1 MKNIWLISGITMKEG
16 FRNRILHGIFFFVFA
31 LFILDCVLVNLF
43 TRDLGKVA
51 VDIGLST
58 MSISGLVIIFFM
70 GMNLLSK
77 DIDKLTIYSIL
88 SRSVSRWQYI
98 VGKYMGLSLLV
109 FISVAVIAVLTAV
122 FVKIIIHAY
131 PGYIPPLFS
140 WVQYFIAVCLA
151 FLSLLIVT
159 AISILFTCLTS
170 SPFMALLLTF
180 GTYLIGQNIDLLVKA
195 INQSATE
202 VNSLFIVIK
211 PITWLIPDLSLFDY
225 KTIAAYGLA
234 LNVQDIIFTVFYG
247 ATYIML
253 VLFASVLIFNR
264 RELT

>member
-1 MKNIWLISGITMKEG
+1 MNNIWLISGITLKEG

-31 LFILDCVLVNLF
+31 LFILDCVMVNLF

-70 GMNLLSK
+70 GMNLLSR

-88 SRSVSRWQYI
+88 SRSVARWQYI
-98 VGKYMGLSLLV
+98 FGKYLGLSLLI
-109 FISVAVIAVLTAV
+109 FISVAAIAVLTAV
-122 FVKIIIHAY
+122 FVETIIRVY
-131 PGYIPPLFS
+131 PDYIPPLFS
-140 WVQYFIAVCLA
+140 WVQYTVAVGLA
-151 FLSLLIVT
+151 FLSLLMVT

-170 SPFMALLLTF
+170 SPFMALLFTF
-180 GTYLIGQNIDLLVKA
+180 GSYLIGQNIDLLVKLMD
-195 INQSATE
+195 QSAAGA
-202 VNSLFIVIK
+202 NPLFIIIK
-211 PITWLIPDLSLFDY
+211 PITWVMPNLSLFDY

-247 ATYIML
+247 ITYIML